1 MADIKK
7 PRPAN
12 NSDDSEKRNKGIEN
26 SKMNQKNIS
35 KDSNSDIVMKKN
47 IDELKEK
54 LKDVED
60 KLLRELA
67 ENDNLRKRHE
77 KEVSDSFKY
86 SIKTFSLDIL
96 TVSDNFQ
103 RAIHSIPKNELEKSS
118 VLKNLVLG
126 LESVEKELLTIFER
140 NGVKPFE
147 SMKEKFNPEL
157 HQAVAHKHHESETG
171 LIIEEM
177 QKGYKIADRLLR
189 PAMVVVSKGPEEQSK
204 KPSSD
209 KGS

>member
-1 MADIKK
+1 MTEIKK
-7 PRPAN
+7 PVSTN
-12 NSDDSEKRNKGIEN
+12 NSDDSEKGNKGVDN
-26 SKMNQKNIS
+26 PKMNQKNTNKAPS
-35 KDSNSDIVMKKN
+35 PDIVMKKN
-47 IDELKEK
+47 IDELKDK

-77 KEVSDSFKY
+77 KEISDSFKY

-96 TVSDNFQ
+96 TVADNFQ
-103 RAIHSIPKNELEKSS
+103 RAIHSIPKDELEKST

-126 LESVEKELLTIFER
+126 LESVEKEMLTIFER
-140 NGVKPFE
+140 NGVKPFV
-147 SMKEKFNPEL
+147 SMQEKFNPEL
-157 HQAVAHKHHESETG
+157 HQAVSHKYHESETG
-171 LIIEEM
+171 FIIEEM

-189 PAMVVVSKGPEEQSK
+189 PAMVVVSKGPEEKNK

-209 KGS
+209 

>member
-1 MADIKK
+1 MTDKK
-7 PRPAN
+7 SQSVT
-12 NSDDSEKRNKGIEN
+12 NSDDSEKKNKEVEN
-26 SKMNQKNIS
+26 SKMNQKNTS
-35 KDSNSDIVMKKN
+35 KVVNSDIVMKKN
-47 IDELKEK
+47 IDELKDK

-103 RAIHSIPKNELEKSS
+103 RAIHSIPKDELEKSS

-126 LESVEKELLTIFER
+126 LESVEKEMLAIFER
-140 NGVKPFE
+140 NGVKPFV
-147 SMKEKFNPEL
+147 SMKEKFDPEL
-157 HQAVAHKHHESETG
+157 HQAVSHKHHESETG

-189 PAMVVVSKGPEEQSK
+189 PAMVVVSKGPEEKNK
-204 KPSSD
+204 KPTSD
-209 KGS
+209 